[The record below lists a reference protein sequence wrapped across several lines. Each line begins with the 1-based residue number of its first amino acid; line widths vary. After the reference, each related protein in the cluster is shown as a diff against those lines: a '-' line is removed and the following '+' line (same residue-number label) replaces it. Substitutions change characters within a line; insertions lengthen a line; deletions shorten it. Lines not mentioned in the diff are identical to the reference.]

1 MVTIN
6 LFVGNKIFEGS
17 AGVAESKQLQRE
29 RRRFENNCL
38 LLRRDY
44 RVYNRLLEHQKLLNQ
59 VYGSLKMVRL
69 S

>member
-6 LFVGNKIFEGS
+6 LFVGNKMFEGS
-17 AGVAESKQLQRE
+17 VGAAESKQLQRE

-38 LLRRDY
+38 LLSRDY
-44 RVYNRLLEHQKLLNQ
+44 RAYDRLLERQKLLSQ